1 VNRIKKVLEASERSD
16 YPRAQLVS
24 ILSGK
29 GGVGKSV
36 IAFNLAERAA
46 AAGCRTLLIDAD
58 FYCGN
63 LHILANVDP
72 GEGLEVYIGQN
83 KSLADATSAY
93 NENLDILSRSDTG
106 PLNGLNSV
114 TEVARWAAR
123 LREDASGY
131 DLVIL
136 DHSSGISETATVL
149 ASASDINLLVLVP
162 ELTSISDCYGLC
174 KYLYQANQQLDCRL
188 LLNRVNSEDEAEYLW
203 SKFAA
208 IAEQFLGQVPGLV
221 GSLPEDKA
229 VCRSVATQRSLAEIS
244 PQSPVAQALTELV
257 DRLGD
262 EPGPMTVGH
271 PTTTINNEAAL
282 AEIRE

>member
-1 VNRIKKVLEASERSD
+1 MNRLKKIFEASEHSD
-16 YPRAQLVS
+16 HPQACLVS

-46 AAGCRTLLIDAD
+46 AAGSKTLLVDAD

-72 GEGLEVYIGQN
+72 GEGLEAYLGRN
-83 KSLADATSAY
+83 KSLVEATTTY
-93 NENLDILSRSDTG
+93 NENLDILSRSETG
-106 PLNGLNSV
+106 PLNSLNSV
-114 TEVARWAAR
+114 TEVAQWAAR

-149 ASASDINLLVLVP
+149 ASASDVNLLVLVP

-188 LLNRVNSEDEAEYLW
+188 LLNRIDSEDEAEYLW
-203 SKFAA
+203 TKFAA
-208 IAEQFLGQVPGLV
+208 TAEQFLGKVPGLA
-221 GSLPEDKA
+221 GSLPEDET
-229 VCRSVATQRSLAEIS
+229 VCRSVATQRPLSEIS
-244 PQSPVAQALTELV
+244 AQSPVAQALAALIGN
-257 DRLGD
+257 LGG
-262 EPGPMTVGH
+262 ETKPVTAGH
-271 PTTTINNEAAL
+271 PNTTINNEAAL